1 MRTFNNTWKKFLTEG
16 GFGQGTPPADEES
29 KELYKKQ
36 IIKLEKK
43 DRLLKEISEDEMEH
57 IRTAID
63 EMSGEDLAFDKIF
76 DGKMRLILDFP
87 TLDAGTELGRFIK
100 LWDDL
105 GYT

>member
-57 IRTAID
+57 IRAAID
-63 EMSGEDLAFDKIF
+63 DMPGEDMAFDKLF
-76 DGKMRLILDFP
+76 DGKMRLFLIFP
-87 TLDAGTELGRFIK
+87 P
-100 LWDDL
+100 WMPVQS
-105 GYT
+105 